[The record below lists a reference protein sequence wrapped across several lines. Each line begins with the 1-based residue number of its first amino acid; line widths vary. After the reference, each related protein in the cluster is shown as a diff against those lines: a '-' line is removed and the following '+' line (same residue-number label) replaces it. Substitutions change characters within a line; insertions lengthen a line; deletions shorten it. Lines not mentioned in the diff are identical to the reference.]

1 VPLRV
6 WCVMPPNRWSGK
18 RLHELLKDWMGGL
31 VWDSYS
37 GKFLDKEGLARME
50 EEEHSIEKKKES
62 RWIEIRGKK
71 T

>member
-1 VPLRV
+1 
-6 WCVMPPNRWSGK
+6 
-18 RLHELLKDWMGGL
+18 MGGL